1 MGELTIRRN
10 RGFTV
15 PRYQVK
21 TEKQTGSSRSQGVA
35 KAPGFTISET
45 LRQLMTRVS
54 QAESHSRESRR
65 TLQRGEAALAEVQ
78 DGLERMA
85 ELARSAAGEGEP
97 DRAALQAELERLLKE
112 IDRIVGSASTGDTQL
127 FLDEGAGIEDGLE
140 TLLFAVTGETADRQ
154 ALVQPLPDWLMRAMV
169 QSPLTPEQL
178 LARLGLDKTASPEQL
193 LAAIANISP
202 EDSDTVGYLAA
213 LYLGAVIAGSDLSG
227 ELDPI
232 QALEGLQRLLE
243 KVAEGMPPDQAVSLL
258 TDGKFT
264 SILDFQEQF
273 AGGTAP
279 GLQDFLV
286 NLLLSDSGASPVP
299 TLPMVSL
306 FPGMEGMN
314 LELLMGLLNAV
325 QGAEAPAI
333 PELGGSADAPA
344 PAEAAPGPASTLQLG
359 GLQVMGR
366 DLSGVSY
373 DSSSGVLTID
383 GPADVILRG
392 TAQGT
397 VLLTGSGRVTLQSAR
412 LPLLMAD
419 GPAPQVFSTGD
430 SAVEQ
435 LRLGESTSL
444 TLGGG
449 QLKIGVLHSRAGG
462 VLHLAPG
469 TAAAVEG
476 EDRPTTLTV
485 PVLADGPVLLAAPAD
500 SVRDAAGRPMEFFD
514 LVWKALLPGWSG
526 ITSLSADGTKLSLWA
541 NHLPDP
547 ARLWLAR
554 GDQGSPI
561 HTLVIQGR
569 DQAGRPKTRYAYLL
583 WNRQTEAFEEISM
596 YPNPFT
602 ITGGEAGR
610 DWIYEEESHTLHILS
625 SQVTA
630 VAGGSGTDA
639 ACSPFSGRIS
649 LADRI
654 GAMELTLGGVV
665 CRVSSGR
672 ALSLGCE
679 NDITLLLD
687 GGTDNI
693 FESGAGCAGISLGD
707 GTTLHINSARLP
719 AGSDAPIGTLTAI
732 GGTDGAGIGR
742 DSGGS
747 RIQSSRIFILG
758 GVITAAGT
766 GGGAGIGAGKRGF
779 MGPIT
784 MTGGTVTS
792 TGGKSGGAGI
802 GAGLG
807 APVGDIVIRGGTVTA
822 SATCHAAA
830 IGAGVQG
837 ECGDILIT
845 GTARITK
852 ALGGNPGADIGACL
866 FGGCGQVLIS
876 GGADI
881 GTARLSTRTGV
892 CLRMGEDS
900 VTLPQFRL
908 SSRALQL
915 DTLDFSTRQAA
926 QEAEITLDADR
937 RWVAQ
942 IQGVYDTLYSQLEQ
956 SFGGLSSVCQY
967 FGTVR
972 DDGTAST
979 LLKDMRQSILLQPSQ
994 ALRTHGK
1001 RGTEDVGQLLK

>member
-1 MGELTIRRN
+1 
-10 RGFTV
+10 
-15 PRYQVK
+15 
-21 TEKQTGSSRSQGVA
+21 
-35 KAPGFTISET
+35 
-45 LRQLMTRVS
+45 
-54 QAESHSRESRR
+54 
-65 TLQRGEAALAEVQ
+65 
-78 DGLERMA
+78 
-85 ELARSAAGEGEP
+85 
-97 DRAALQAELERLLKE
+97 
-112 IDRIVGSASTGDTQL
+112 
-127 FLDEGAGIEDGLE
+127 
-140 TLLFAVTGETADRQ
+140 
-154 ALVQPLPDWLMRAMV
+154 MRAMV

-178 LARLGLDKTASPEQL
+178 LARLGLDKNRQPRTA
-193 LAAIANISP
+193 AGAIANISP

-258 TDGKFT
+258 TDGNLPVFWIFRSNSPAAPPRGSRT
-264 SILDFQEQF
+264 FSSTCCCP
-273 AGGTAP
+273 TAEP
-279 GLQDFLV
+279 LP
-286 NLLLSDSGASPVP
+286 SHA
-299 TLPMVSL
+299 PMVSL

-344 PAEAAPGPASTLQLG
+344 PAEAAQGPASTLQLG

-397 VLLTGSGRVTLQSAR
+397 VLLTSSGRVTLQSVR

-435 LRLGESTSL
+435 LQLGEKTSL

-476 EDRPTTLTV
+476 EDRPTTLAV

-500 SVRDAAGRPMEFFD
+500 SVRDAAGKPMEFFD

-672 ALSLGCE
+672 ALSL
-679 NDITLLLD
+679 
-687 GGTDNI
+687 
-693 FESGAGCAGISLGD
+693 
-707 GTTLHINSARLP
+707 
-719 AGSDAPIGTLTAI
+719 
-732 GGTDGAGIGR
+732 
-742 DSGGS
+742 
-747 RIQSSRIFILG
+747 
-758 GVITAAGT
+758 V
-766 GGGAGIGAGKRGF
+766 K
-779 MGPIT
+779 
-784 MTGGTVTS
+784 MT
-792 TGGKSGGAGI
+792 
-802 GAGLG
+802 
-807 APVGDIVIRGGTVTA
+807 
-822 SATCHAAA
+822 
-830 IGAGVQG
+830 
-837 ECGDILIT
+837 
-845 GTARITK
+845 
-852 ALGGNPGADIGACL
+852 
-866 FGGCGQVLIS
+866 
-876 GGADI
+876 
-881 GTARLSTRTGV
+881 
-892 CLRMGEDS
+892 
-900 VTLPQFRL
+900 
-908 SSRALQL
+908 
-915 DTLDFSTRQAA
+915 
-926 QEAEITLDADR
+926 
-937 RWVAQ
+937 
-942 IQGVYDTLYSQLEQ
+942 
-956 SFGGLSSVCQY
+956 
-967 FGTVR
+967 
-972 DDGTAST
+972 
-979 LLKDMRQSILLQPSQ
+979 
-994 ALRTHGK
+994 
-1001 RGTEDVGQLLK
+1001 